1 MYSPNL
7 VGLDIKN
14 YLYNKEETRLKAGL
28 PTSSIF
34 ARLVLRQRRS
44 LLASPRDPAFS
55 RRTARPRPY
64 NGVVND
70 GTQHN
75 NFNSPHTC
83 RMHPNKKESDG

>member
-14 YLYNKEETRLKAGL
+14 YLYNKEKTRLKAGL

-34 ARLVLRQRRS
+34 ARLVVRQRRS

-55 RRTARPRPY
+55 RRTARPWPY

-75 NFNSPHTC
+75 NIKLATHLPRAS
-83 RMHPNKKESDG
+83 E

>member
-34 ARLVLRQRRS
+34 ARLASPAPISARLASRSGLQPAHSPSAAVQRCRQRR
-44 LLASPRDPAFS
+44 
-55 RRTARPRPY
+55 
-64 NGVVND
+64 
-70 GTQHN
+70 
-75 NFNSPHTC
+75 
-83 RMHPNKKESDG
+83 HPT